1 MPQFV
6 HLHVH
11 TQYSILDGQASV
23 QRLVD
28 KAMADGQPGI
38 AVTDHGDMFGIKEF
52 YNYVQKVKGKCK
64 DKAAEAEA
72 RIAALRDGT
81 ETCADPAAEIAKCE
95 RQLEECRRK
104 LAFKPIIGC
113 EVYVARRRLHDKE
126 GKPDQSGYHL
136 ILLAKNLKGYHNLI
150 KIVSKAWT
158 EGFYMRPRTD
168 RTEIEKYHEGLI
180 CCSACLAG
188 EVPRAI
194 TANDLEK
201 AEESI
206 RWHKK
211 VFGDDYY
218 LELQLHKATVERA
231 NHEAYP
237 MQLHVNKHLR
247 ELAAKH
253 NVRMVCTNDVHF
265 VDEDNAEAHD
275 RLICL
280 STGKDLDDPKRML
293 YSKQEWLK
301 TTAEMAAIF
310 GQTDPEAMSTTVD
323 ICNQIECYS
332 IDHAPIMPNFEIP
345 EEFGTEAEYR
355 ARLTE
360 KDLFDEFTRDEN
372 GNVVMSEE
380 EGLKKIQKLGGYD
393 KLYRIKFEADY
404 LAKLTMDGAHR
415 RYGEQLTE
423 EQEERLK
430 FELHIMKT
438 MGFPGYFLIVQDFI
452 NWSKTHGVPVGPGR
466 GSGAGSLVAYSLGI
480 TDLDPLHFDLLFERF
495 LNPERVS
502 MPDFDVDFCQYNRD
516 RTIDYVKRTYGVDA
530 VSQIATFGTLGAKA
544 VVRDVGRAL
553 DVPYMKTDALAKLIP
568 MQPGRNIS
576 LDDAIAEVPE
586 FKEAIERDDEYKEI
600 IRLAKPLEGLTRN
613 LGMHAGGVLIA
624 PGKLTDFCPLY
635 NSDGRPENTISQF
648 DKKDVENVGLV
659 KFDFLGLT
667 TLSILAKAV
676 EIIDKLYPEQH
687 FELERIPVDDAA
699 TYELFQQANTAAV
712 FQFESDGMR
721 GLLKQARPDRL
732 EDLVALN
739 ALYRPGPMDL
749 IPSYI
754 DRKFGREKVEY
765 LDDRME
771 PVLKETYGIMV
782 YQEQVMRVAQVVGG
796 YSLGGADLLRRA
808 MGKKNVEEMKRQR
821 AVFIKGAGERGVKE
835 SVATE
840 IFDLM
845 EKFAGYG
852 FNKSHAA
859 AYSYVAYQTA
869 YLKVHHTAAFFA
881 ANLCMVMDDGDK
893 MKALID
899 DARAN
904 GVDFRLPDVNVSE
917 WFFSVPTEN
926 VIQLGLG
933 AIKGINRALV
943 EAIVSEREANGPFED
958 IFDFAARVEG
968 VNYRIFESMVRAG
981 AFDSTDADRG
991 RLFSNISNA
1000 LQGGAAVRQSAG
1012 QDSLFG
1018 GEETKKIVNWVEG
1031 EQWSFRRNLE
1041 EEMTAFGFSL
1051 SGHFFDEYKDDLR
1064 AIGCMPLDE
1073 LQVSKENVCVGGVIS
1088 SIRQINGKR
1097 GVMGV
1102 VGIDDGTH
1110 SIEFFAFSDL
1120 WATLKTWI
1128 APKMAVWVKGRPKY
1142 DDFSKKVTIY
1152 PEEIMSADDAV
1163 FARLKAISIC
1173 VDSVDAL
1180 KTYSFLQQRPSNAE
1194 GYAPVI
1200 NITVRAA
1207 DLSGNVQIYSSVE
1220 AIKKLMKTVKHKS
1233 VEYV

>member
-1 MPQFV
+1 MKLDFV
-6 HLHVH
+6 HLRFHSE
-11 TQYSILDGQASV
+11 YSIVNGIVRLDPAIAAAVADSRVALGITDQMNIFGGLRFYSHAIAAGIKPIVGCDLWVTNPDENQSESPQRLTVYCQNHTGYLSLCSLLTRGWLENQHAGRGEIRAEWLTPESCQGLIALSGGPKGLVEVKLMEKKASEAREQAAFLQSVFPGRFYLEVQRAGRKGDEVLVSRVANLAVMMGIPVVATHPVMFLKREEFKAHEARVCIATGRIMADSTRPHDFTPEQYMKTAREMHELFADMPQALENSVVIAKRCNLDGVLQKPQLPV
-23 QRLVD
+23 FPT
-28 KAMADGQPGI
+28 PGGMSLDDYM
-38 AVTDHGDMFGIKEF
+38 VKLSKE
-52 YNYVQKVKGKCK
+52 G
-64 DKAAEAEA
+64 
-72 RIAALRDGT
+72 L
-81 ETCADPAAEIAKCE
+81 E
-95 RQLEECRRK
+95 RR
-104 LAFKPIIGC
+104 LAFLYPDEK
-113 EVYVARRRLHDKE
+113 ERNARR
-126 GKPDQSGYHL
+126 
-136 ILLAKNLKGYHNLI
+136 
-150 KIVSKAWT
+150 
-158 EGFYMRPRTD
+158 
-168 RTEIEKYHEGLI
+168 
-180 CCSACLAG
+180 
-188 EVPRAI
+188 
-194 TANDLEK
+194 
-201 AEESI
+201 
-206 RWHKK
+206 
-211 VFGDDYY
+211 
-218 LELQLHKATVERA
+218 
-231 NHEAYP
+231 
-237 MQLHVNKHLR
+237 
-247 ELAAKH
+247 
-253 NVRMVCTNDVHF
+253 
-265 VDEDNAEAHD
+265 
-275 RLICL
+275 
-280 STGKDLDDPKRML
+280 
-293 YSKQEWLK
+293 
-301 TTAEMAAIF
+301 
-310 GQTDPEAMSTTVD
+310 PE
-323 ICNQIECYS
+323 Y
-332 IDHAPIMPNFEIP
+332 
-345 EEFGTEAEYR
+345 
-355 ARLTE
+355 
-360 KDLFDEFTRDEN
+360 
-372 GNVVMSEE
+372 
-380 EGLKKIQKLGGYD
+380 
-393 KLYRIKFEADY
+393 
-404 LAKLTMDGAHR
+404 
-415 RYGEQLTE
+415 
-423 EQEERLK
+423 EERLDY
-430 FELHIMKT
+430 ELKTIISMK
-438 MGFPGYFLIVQDFI
+438 FPGYFLIVQDFI
-452 NWSKTHGVPVGPGR
+452 NWSKRNGVPVGPGR

-480 TDLDPLHFDLLFERF
+480 TDLDPLHYGLLFERF

-502 MPDFDVDFCQYNRD
+502 MPDFDVDFCQFNRD
-516 RTIDYVKRTYGVDA
+516 RTIEYVKRTYGKEA
-530 VSQIATFGTLGAKA
+530 VSQIATFGAMGAKA
-544 VVRDVGRAL
+544 VVRDVGRVL
-553 DVPYMKTDALAKLIP
+553 GMGYSQVDKLAKLIP
-568 MQPGRNIS
+568 QKPGTDIT
-576 LDDAIAEVPE
+576 LDKAALMEPE
-586 FKEAIERDDEYKEI
+586 FQTLSVSEEYRELMDYARD
-600 IRLAKPLEGLTRN
+600 LEGLTRN
-613 LGMHAGGVLIA
+613 IGMHAGGVLIA
-624 PGKLTDFCPLY
+624 PGKLTKFCPLY
-635 NSDGRPENTISQF
+635 NADGKPENTVSQF

-667 TLSILAKAV
+667 TLTILAKIV
-676 EIIDKLYPEQH
+676 EYVDRLHPNEH
-687 FELERIPVDDAA
+687 FDLSRIPTDDAA
-699 TYELFQQANTAAV
+699 TLELFREGNTGAV

-721 GLLKQARPDRL
+721 NQLRQAQPDCL

-739 ALYRPGPMDL
+739 ALYRPGPMDQ
-749 IPSYI
+749 IPHFI
-754 DRKFGREKVEY
+754 NRKFGREKVEY
-765 LDDRME
+765 LDARME
-771 PVLKETYGIMV
+771 PILRETYGIMV

-968 VNYRIFESMVRAG
+968 VNFRIFESMVRAG

-991 RLFSNISNA
+991 KLFSNISNA

-1041 EEMTAFGFSL
+1041 EEMTAFGFAL

-1064 AIGCMPLDE
+1064 SIGCMPLDE